1 MSEDAAPQQV
11 GRDRQSAI
19 YRDGAT
25 GRKPLVP
32 VGWSALE
39 AAAKRAMSADAWAY
53 VAGSSGSE
61 TTADANRRALDRW
74 QIVPRVLR
82 DVSHRDL
89 SVELFGHRYPGPV
102 LAAPVGVLELVHRDA
117 DLGIARAAA
126 ALGIPYVLS
135 SQASVPMERVAETM
149 GDAPRWFQLYW
160 SSDDDLVESFVQRAE
175 ASGAQAIVVTLDTHM
190 LGWRPRDLDAAFLPF
205 IHGQGIAQYT
215 SDPVF
220 RRLVADRVA
229 LSRSGTQSG
238 PAGPKPRITPQTIRT
253 LLDMTRNYPGGSL
266 RSPEPRAAVETFL
279 DVFSRSSLTWEN
291 LRFLRERTSLPIVLK
306 GIQHADDAALA
317 LDHGVDGIVVS
328 NHAGR
333 QIDGAIGSADALV
346 PIVERVGGR
355 IPVLMDSGIRSG
367 SDVFTALAL
376 GADAVLVG
384 RPYAYGLAIAGAA
397 GAEAVLRNII
407 AEFDLVL
414 GLSGHRSAAELTPDA
429 VRATASPTDT
439 TQ

>member
-1 MSEDAAPQQV
+1 MPHRAIPKSV

-25 GRKPLVP
+25 GRKPMVP
-32 VGWSALE
+32 VAWTELE
-39 AAAKRAMSADAWAY
+39 AAAKRVMSANAWAY
-53 VAGSSGSE
+53 VAGSSGAE

-82 DVSHRDL
+82 DVSERDL
-89 SVELFGHRYPGPV
+89 SVELFGHRYPSPV

-135 SQASVPMERVAETM
+135 SQASVPMERVAESM
-149 GDAPRWFQLYW
+149 GGSPHWFQLYW
-160 SSDDDLVESFVQRAE
+160 SSNDDLVESFVQRAE

-190 LGWRPRDLDAAFLPF
+190 LGWRPRDLDAAYLPF
-205 IHGQGIAQYT
+205 IRGEGIAQYT

-220 RRLVADRVA
+220 RRLVAERVA
-229 LSRSGTQSG
+229 N
-238 PAGPKPRITPQTIRT
+238 PAPPGPKPRITPETIRT
-253 LLDMTRNYPGGSL
+253 LRKMTRNYPGGTL

-279 DVFSRSSLTWEN
+279 EIFSRSSLTWEN
-291 LRFLRERTSLPIVLK
+291 LAFLRQRTSLPILLK
-306 GIQHADDAALA
+306 GIQHEDDAALA
-317 LDHGVDGIVVS
+317 LDHGVDGIIVS

-333 QIDGAIGSADALV
+333 QIDGAIGSIDALP
-346 PIVERVGGR
+346 PIVARVAGR
-355 IPVLMDSGIRSG
+355 MPVLVDSGIRSG
-367 SDVFTALAL
+367 ADVFTALAL

-414 GLSGHRSAAELTPDA
+414 GLSGHRSVGDITADA
-429 VRATASPTDT
+429 VRRES
-439 TQ
+439 

>member
-1 MSEDAAPQQV
+1 MADNA
-11 GRDRQSAI
+11 GRDRQSSI
-19 YRDGAT
+19 YRDGAS
-25 GRKPLVP
+25 GRRPIVP
-32 VGWSALE
+32 VGWDDLE
-39 AAAKRAMSADAWAY
+39 RRAERAMSDEAWAY

-61 TTADANRRALDRW
+61 ETAAANRRALDRW

-82 DVSHRDL
+82 DVAERDL
-89 SVELFGHRYPGPV
+89 SVTLFGHRYPAPV
-102 LAAPVGVLELVHRDA
+102 LAAPVGVLELVDKEA

-135 SQASVPMERVAETM
+135 TQASVPMERVAEAM
-149 GDAPRWFQLYW
+149 GDAPRWYQLYW
-160 SSDDDLVESFVQRAE
+160 SSNDELVTSLVGRAE

-190 LGWRPRDLDAAFLPF
+190 LGWRPRDLDAAYLPF

-220 RRLVADRVA
+220 RGLVADRV
-229 LSRSGTQSG
+229 RNPP
-238 PAGPKPRITPQTIRT
+238 PAGPKPRITPAAIRT

-279 DVFSRSSLTWEN
+279 EVFSRPSLTWKD
-291 LRFLRERTSLPIVLK
+291 LAFLRERTSLPIVLK
-306 GIQHADDAALA
+306 GIQHEDDAQLA
-317 LDHGVDGIVVS
+317 IDHGIDGIVVS

-333 QIDGAIGSADALV
+333 QIDGAIGSADALI
-346 PIVERVGGR
+346 PITERVGGR
-355 IPVLMDSGIRSG
+355 IPVLLDSGIRSG
-367 SDVFTALAL
+367 ADVFTALAL

-384 RPYAYGLAIAGAA
+384 RPYVYGLAIAGAA

-414 GLSGHRSAAELTPDA
+414 GLAGYRSVSEIGRDA
-429 VRATASPTDT
+429 VRAS
-439 TQ
+439 